1 MIQVASTSYILSAN
15 PSFLYCFYNCF
26 CRAIPDVVAPGDQ
39 MNESK
44 WLAHLLVNY
53 ARRHP
58 HELDVLFDLVT
69 ALSLHTGLDFAF
81 VRDFLSK
88 ELPREF
94 SMAQKQAMLLHWI
107 NRFTAGHTQG
117 EDAVNEIRYLI
128 NPSVLWALTHG
139 QEDMFTPQIA
149 EQLVTDVFKR
159 LSSDAGAYSEQLQ
172 AEAIQLC
179 SIILQYAHALFKEQ
193 RKELIQYVWWTL
205 KQDNLAKPY
214 AFLCVAHFF
223 HAFRG
228 AQDNVVLK
236 AFVNM
241 VRMTPSD
248 APSREAVRQA
258 IDIIIPILVES
269 PDAQT
274 GPGDAEMSEM
284 MTSPGAFPGDVP
296 TVAAPSFGATT
307 GKKRPSYA
315 AHLRKVLSEEGV
327 NSSTFLIVLQM
338 VVRNRELFYPA
349 RSTFIPYMLKH
360 LQRMGLHN
368 QAPLENRVL
377 AVDMAATLLWWDAQA
392 AAESSATAPVEVD
405 DQGPQPMETDADGSL
420 GMKEAAGKPVRLT
433 PEMDEEIINFLLR
446 VAFVSCE
453 VREQVRDEA
462 GWRKLHAHCLDV
474 LKDAARHRPPS
485 QLKLGFFDKILQQ
498 SLQQQQQQ
506 AQPGQAVPDASPPLI
521 TGLRVLNI
529 FLVNSLFKEWM

>member
-1 MIQVASTSYILSAN
+1 MV
-15 PSFLYCFYNCF
+15 
-26 CRAIPDVVAPGDQ
+26 PGDK

-53 ARRHP
+53 ARRNP
-58 HELDVLFDLVT
+58 YELDALFDLVT

-94 SMAQKQAMLLHWI
+94 SMLQKQALLLHWI
-107 NRFTAGHTQG
+107 SRFTAGHTQG

-139 QEDMFTPQIA
+139 QEDMFNPQIA
-149 EQLVTDVFKR
+149 EQLVSDVFKR
-159 LSSDAGAYSEQLQ
+159 LCSDAGAYSEQLQ

-179 SIILQYAHALFKEQ
+179 SIILQHAHALFKDQ
-193 RKELIQYVWWTL
+193 RTELIQYVWWTL

-269 PDAQT
+269 PETQA

-284 MTSPGAFPGDVP
+284 TSPGAFPGDIPGVSASG
-296 TVAAPSFGATT
+296 AASS
-307 GKKRPSYA
+307 KKRRSYA
-315 AHLRKVLSEEGV
+315 AHLRKVLAEEGV

-392 AAESSATAPVEVD
+392 AQEISGTPATEGE
-405 DQGPQPMETDADGSL
+405 QGPQPMDMDTGADDSPA
-420 GMKEAAGKPVRLT
+420 MKDVASKPVRLT

-498 SLQQQQQQ
+498 SIQQQQQQ
-506 AQPGQAVPDASPPLI
+506 AQPGQAVADASPPLV

-529 FLVNSLFKEWM
+529 FLVS